1 MFMNKQAITF
11 LSLFTLILVLSI
23 YYLLVPPIDQS
34 DTVSKKSLS
43 RIEILQSEL
52 NKNHENK
59 INDNNTVIASSKAS
73 EKEISTALTS
83 NEKTKAIIKNE
94 KDICQLL
101 TDKGYKECFCEIDG
115 GHMKVVVKLKDATS
129 KDANKIIKHIHNK
142 YNGYITPMW
151 DSESKKKAIK
161 ELCEKYDIDLSKSYA
176 YGDTAGDFTMFKSVG
191 IPYAM
196 NPTRELITKIMD
208 DEELKKKINIIVERK
223 DVTYQLDVNCL
234 NLL

>member
-1 MFMNKQAITF
+1 MS
-11 LSLFTLILVLSI
+11 SLCKISILLN
-23 YYLLVPPIDQS
+23 DFFE
-34 DTVSKKSLS
+34 TVSLWS
-43 RIEILQSEL
+43 IGGT

-129 KDANKIIKHIHNK
+129 KDANKIIKLIHNK
-142 YNGYITPMW
+142 YNGYII
-151 DSESKKKAIK
+151 EVK
-161 ELCEKYDIDLSKSYA
+161 
-176 YGDTAGDFTMFKSVG
+176 F
-191 IPYAM
+191 
-196 NPTRELITKIMD
+196 
-208 DEELKKKINIIVERK
+208 VE
-223 DVTYQLDVNCL
+223 D
-234 NLL
+234 

>member
-52 NKNHENK
+52 YKNHENK
-59 INDNNTVIASSKAS
+59 INDKNTVIASSKAS
-73 EKEISTALTS
+73 EK
-83 NEKTKAIIKNE
+83 EKTKAIIKNE

-129 KDANKIIKHIHNK
+129 KDANKIIKLIHNK
-142 YNGYITPMW
+142 YNGYII
-151 DSESKKKAIK
+151 EVK
-161 ELCEKYDIDLSKSYA
+161 
-176 YGDTAGDFTMFKSVG
+176 F
-191 IPYAM
+191 
-196 NPTRELITKIMD
+196 
-208 DEELKKKINIIVERK
+208 VE
-223 DVTYQLDVNCL
+223 D
-234 NLL
+234 